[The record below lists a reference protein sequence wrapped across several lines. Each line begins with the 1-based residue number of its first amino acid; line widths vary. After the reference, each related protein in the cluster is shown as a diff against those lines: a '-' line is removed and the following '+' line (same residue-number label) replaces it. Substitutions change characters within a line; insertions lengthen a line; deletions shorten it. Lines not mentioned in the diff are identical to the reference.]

1 MSFKKGIAFSAVL
14 FLLLAAA
21 CGGGETGQTSRP
33 STPAPSAGGTATP
46 AAGGGAAAAGDWGT
60 SAITG
65 AVQFEGEAPGGK
77 KIRMDADPF
86 CSKSH
91 PDGDTTEEVVVN
103 DNGTLR
109 NVFIYVK
116 SGLEGKSYDVPAEP
130 IKLDQNGCRYKPHVQ
145 GMMAGQGIKI
155 LNSDDT
161 LHNIHA
167 QPSVN
172 KAFNVAMPKYLKE
185 REEMFSEP
193 EIMVPI
199 KCDVHSWM
207 ATYVGV
213 VAHPFFSVTDK
224 DGSFDLS
231 KLPAGTYTVE
241 AWHEKYGTQ
250 TQEVTVG
257 DGESQEISF
266 TFSAS

>member
-1 MSFKKGIAFSAVL
+1 M
-14 FLLLAAA
+14 
-21 CGGGETGQTSRP
+21 
-33 STPAPSAGGTATP
+33 GTA
-46 AAGGGAAAAGDWGT
+46 AV
-60 SAITG
+60 TG
-65 AVQFEGEAPGGK
+65 SVQFEGEAPGGK

-86 CSKSH
+86 CSKNH
-91 PDGDTTEEVVVN
+91 PDGATTEDVLVN

-116 SGLEGKSYDVPAEP
+116 TGLEGNTYGAPDTP
-130 IKLDQNGCRYKPHVQ
+130 ITLDQNGCRYEPHVQ
-145 GMMAGQGIKI
+145 GMVAGQAIKV

-161 LHNIHA
+161 LHNINA
-167 QPSVN
+167 QAKAN
-172 KAFNVAMPKYLKE
+172 KPFNRAMPKYLKE
-185 REEMFSEP
+185 IDETFTETEV
-193 EIMVPI
+193 MVRI

-207 ATYVGV
+207 NTYIGV
-213 VAHPFFSVTDK
+213 VPHPFFSVTGK

-231 KLPAGTYTVE
+231 KLPAGTYTIE

-257 DGESQEISF
+257 DGDSQEISF

>member
-1 MSFKKGIAFSAVL
+1 MSFKKAISFSAM
-14 FLLLAAA
+14 LLLVLATA
-21 CGGGETGQTSRP
+21 CGGGEGGSTSRP
-33 STPAPSAGGTATP
+33 STAASSQAADAGATP
-46 AAGGGAAAAGDWGT
+46 AATGGGDAMGT
-60 SAITG
+60 ASVTG
-65 AVQFEGEAPGGK
+65 SVQFEGEAPRGK

-86 CSKSH
+86 CSKRH
-91 PDGDTTEEVVVN
+91 PKGATTENVLVN
-103 DNGTLR
+103 ENGTLR

-116 SGLEGKSYDVPAEP
+116 TGLEGNTYPVPDTP
-130 IKLDQNGCRYKPHVQ
+130 ITLDQNGCRYEPHVQ
-145 GMMAGQGIKI
+145 GMLAGQAIKV

-161 LHNIHA
+161 LHNINA
-167 QPSVN
+167 QAKNN
-172 KAFNVAMPKYLKE
+172 KPFNRAMPKYLKE
-185 REEMFSEP
+185 VDETFTEP
-193 EIMVPI
+193 EVMVRI

-213 VAHPFFSVTDK
+213 VANPFFSVTGK

-231 KLPAGTYTVE
+231 DLPAGTYTIE

-257 DGESQEISF
+257 DGDSQEISF